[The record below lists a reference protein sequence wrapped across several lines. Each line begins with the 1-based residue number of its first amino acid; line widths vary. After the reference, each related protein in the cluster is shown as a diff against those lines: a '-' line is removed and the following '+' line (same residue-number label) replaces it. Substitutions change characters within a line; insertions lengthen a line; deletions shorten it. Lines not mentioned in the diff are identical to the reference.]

1 MLGTGLTLAELSRTR
16 SSHGPALR
24 SWSLQ
29 DWPVLGPL
37 STVTR
42 DQAAGGRKR
51 HTKHI
56 CNQARAVQM
65 CS

>member
-1 MLGTGLTLAELSRTR
+1 MLGRGLSLAELSRTR
-16 SSHGPALR
+16 SSRAPALR

-29 DWPVLGPL
+29 GWPVPL

-42 DQAAGGRKR
+42 DQAGRGRK
-51 HTKHI
+51 HHVEHI
-56 CNQARAVQM
+56 CNQSRAAQM